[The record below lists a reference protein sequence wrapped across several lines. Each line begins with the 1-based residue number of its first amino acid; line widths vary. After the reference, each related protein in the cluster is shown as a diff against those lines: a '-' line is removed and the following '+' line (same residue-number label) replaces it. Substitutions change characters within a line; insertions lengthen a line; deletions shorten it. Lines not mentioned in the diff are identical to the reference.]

1 MTKLTV
7 AFRNFG
13 NAPKKFGGVGTELY
27 VICTNFEIRSSNGE
41 NALN

>member
-7 AFRNFG
+7 ALRNFG
-13 NAPKKFGGVGTELY
+13 NAPKKVGGVGTELY
-27 VICTNFEIRSSNGE
+27 ITCTNFEFQSSDGE